1 MSTGQKPLVKANE
14 TWVNA
19 YWRPALGWSYIAI
32 CLFDFIFGPLVN
44 YAFFK
49 STGATFDSWKPLT
62 MTDGG
67 MFHLS
72 MGAVLGITSW
82 TRGQEKI
89 NRRPYYDYDMGEP
102 NYNDEPRQ
110 SAASYRDRVLSA
122 RETRPLA
129 E

>member
-1 MSTGQKPLVKANE
+1 MTSVKSIVKADEN
-14 TWVNA
+14 WVNK

-32 CLFDFIFGPLVN
+32 CLFDFIIGPLVN

-49 STGATFDSWKPLT
+49 ATGSTFDSWKPLT

-89 NRRPYYDYDMGEP
+89 NRRQPYYDMGEP
-102 NYNDEPRQ
+102 NYNDEPRET
-110 SAASYRDRVLSA
+110 AATYRDRVIAS
-122 RETRPLA
+122 RETRPLS

>member
-1 MSTGQKPLVKANE
+1 MKTGQKPLIKADE

-32 CLFDFIFGPLVN
+32 CLFDFIIGPLVN
-44 YAFFK
+44 YSFFK

-62 MTDGG
+62 MTDSG

-89 NRRPYYDYDMGEP
+89 NRQSYYDMGEP
-102 NYNDEPRQ
+102 NYNDESRE
-110 SAASYRDRVLSA
+110 STASYRDRVLSS